1 MHGGQRICH
10 WNRNFY
16 KKEHFMSEQKQP
28 ELEIQRIYLK
38 DTSLEA
44 PAAPKIFTETWE
56 PEVNVDLDVKHQSI
70 DVNLYEVVLSV
81 TVHAKMKEKSV
92 FLIEVHQAGI
102 FHVANFNEEQTGHLL
117 GAYFPT
123 VLFPYAREVISDL
136 VTKASFPQLNLAP
149 VNFDAIYMQ
158 QQEEQKKATN
168 ESVAE
173 TTKH

>member
-1 MHGGQRICH
+1 
-10 WNRNFY
+10 
-16 KKEHFMSEQKQP
+16 MSEQKQP

-44 PAAPKIFTETWE
+44 PGAPQVFTENWE
-56 PEVNVDLDVKHQSI
+56 PEVSVDLDVKHTSI
-70 DVNLYEVVLSV
+70 DADVYEVILSV

-102 FHVANFNEEQTGHLL
+102 FHLANFSEEQTNHLL

-158 QQEEQKKATN
+158 QQEEQKKAAN
-168 ESVAE
+168 EGAE
-173 TTKH
+173 DTTKH